1 MFRFGYDFYD
11 DNLCKILKPNGTL
24 DYDDATGKVFQL
36 FLPPWWGELLNK
48 NNFKWG
54 TYKVSSIVKE
64 ELDSKWIYMIE
75 PLGDSRGWLGQ
86 YRDENPNVIKSLT
99 AGMSKES
106 LSSVR
111 DNKAI
116 ICLYQAGE
124 AAPVNHVDINLFE
137 EFYKEL
143 LKHKIDPSNFV
154 FITGNMIAKEQFSK
168 WKPNS
173 EYKNEKDF
181 RIIEFSGYR
190 HIDYKQKWTLAKKD
204 LNKNIEKHFLCYNG
218 NLLHPHRLFLLAL
231 LQEKKILSNGLI
243 SFDKIEKYHSKV
255 FHNNL
260 RDWFGL
266 GKKLISKTVKYLK
279 EIKSLSPSIIDVDEW
294 KTNHFDTSPPWPY
307 EKTFFSL
314 VSESQVVED
323 TLFLSEKIWK
333 AIANRHPFVLVGSYK
348 TLDYLHK
355 EGFKTFHPFIDES
368 YDKEKHPYK
377 RIMKVI
383 EEVKKLCSMNQ
394 LEINEFLSNI
404 DDIIEYNY
412 DKLINDHYHIDRTFK
427 ELEAITNA

>member
-1 MFRFGYDFYD
+1 MFRFGYDFVSDKKEILHTNGIINYKSAEFNVF
-11 DNLCKILKPNGTL
+11 NL
-24 DYDDATGKVFQL
+24 YS
-36 FLPPWWGELLNK
+36 PPWWGELLNK
-48 NNFKWG
+48 NNFNWS
-54 TYKVSSIVKE
+54 VDSVKNIIKKDY
-64 ELDSKWIYMIE
+64 DSKWIYMIE
-75 PLGDSRGWLGQ
+75 PRGDSRGWLGQ

-124 AAPVNHVDINLFE
+124 AAPVNHVNINLFE

-181 RIIEFSGYR
+181 SIIEFSGYR
-190 HIDYKQKWTLAKKD
+190 HIDYKQKWALAKKD
-204 LNKNIEKHFLCYNG
+204 LNKNIEKHFLCYNRAMV
-218 NLLHPHRLFLLAL
+218 HPHRLLLLAL
-231 LQEKKILSNGLI
+231 LEKENLIDKGLVSYPKFSKKHFREKLI
-243 SFDKIEKYHSKV
+243 SFFNIGTRLQNKLLLSVDK
-255 FHNNL
+255 
-260 RDWFGL
+260 
-266 GKKLISKTVKYLK
+266 LK
-279 EIKSLSPSIIDVDEW
+279 ERAPSIIDVDEW
-294 KTNHFDTSPPWPY
+294 NTNHFDTSPPWPY

-314 VSESQVVED
+314 VSESQFVQD

-333 AIANRHPFVLVGSYK
+333 SIANKHPFVLVGSYK

-355 EGFKTFHPFIDES
+355 EGFKTFHPLIDES

-377 RIMKVI
+377 RIIKI
-383 EEVKKLCSMNQ
+383 IKEVKKLCSMNQ
-394 LEINEFLSNI
+394 LEINKFLSDI
-404 DDIIEYNY
+404 DGIVEHNY
-412 DKLINDHYHIDRTFK
+412 DRLINDHYNIDRTFK
-427 ELEAITNA
+427 ELEAITNE

>member
-1 MFRFGYDFYD
+1 MFRFGYDFVSDKKEILHTNGIINYKSAEFNVF
-11 DNLCKILKPNGTL
+11 NL
-24 DYDDATGKVFQL
+24 YS
-36 FLPPWWGELLNK
+36 PPWWGELLNK
-48 NNFKWG
+48 NNFNWS
-54 TYKVSSIVKE
+54 VDSVKNIIKKDY
-64 ELDSKWIYMIE
+64 DSKWIYMIE
-75 PLGDSRGWLGQ
+75 PRGDSRGWLGQ

-124 AAPVNHVDINLFE
+124 AAPVNHVNINLFE

-181 RIIEFSGYR
+181 SIIEFSGYR
-190 HIDYKQKWTLAKKD
+190 HIDYKQKWALAKKD
-204 LNKNIEKHFLCYNG
+204 LNKNIEKHFLCYNRAMV
-218 NLLHPHRLFLLAL
+218 HPHRLLLLAL
-231 LQEKKILSNGLI
+231 LEKENLIDKGLVSYPKFSKKHFREKLI
-243 SFDKIEKYHSKV
+243 SFFNIGTRLQNKLLLSVDK
-255 FHNNL
+255 
-260 RDWFGL
+260 
-266 GKKLISKTVKYLK
+266 LK
-279 EIKSLSPSIIDVDEW
+279 ERAPSIIDVDEW
-294 KTNHFDTSPPWPY
+294 NTNHFDTSPPWPY

-314 VSESQVVED
+314 VSESQFVQD

-333 AIANRHPFVLVGSYK
+333 SIANKHPFVLVGSYK

-355 EGFKTFHPFIDES
+355 EGFKTFHPLIDES
-368 YDKEKHPYK
+368 YDKEKHLYK
-377 RIMKVI
+377 RIIKI
-383 EEVKKLCSMNQ
+383 IKEVKKLCSMSQPEMNK
-394 LEINEFLSNI
+394 FLSDV
-404 DDIIEYNY
+404 DDIIEHNY

-427 ELEAITNA
+427 ELEAITNE

>member
-1 MFRFGYDFYD
+1 MLKFGYDFITDKKTILHTNGIINYESAEFNAF
-11 DNLCKILKPNGTL
+11 NL
-24 DYDDATGKVFQL
+24 YS
-36 FLPPWWGELLNK
+36 PPWWGELLNK
-48 NNFKWG
+48 NNFTWG
-54 TYKVSSIVKE
+54 IDKVSLIVRE

-75 PLGDSRGWLGQ
+75 PSGDARGWLGK
-86 YRDENPNVIKSLT
+86 YDDGTPNVVESLT
-99 AGMSKES
+99 SGMSKEA
-106 LSSVR
+106 LDDVR
-111 DNKAI
+111 NDKAI
-116 ICLYQAGE
+116 ICVYQAGE
-124 AAPVNHVDINLFE
+124 AAQVDFININLFE
-137 EFYKEL
+137 EFYREL
-143 LKHKIDPSNFV
+143 LNRKIDPSNFV
-154 FITGNMIAKEQFSK
+154 FITGNMIVKKQFNE

-190 HIDYKQKWTLAKKD
+190 HINYVEKWELAKKD
-204 LNKNIEKHFLCYNG
+204 INKKIEKHFLCYNR
-218 NLLHPHRLFLLAL
+218 NMTHPHRLLIVSLL
-231 LQEKKILSNGLI
+231 EKENLIDKGLV
-243 SFDKIEKYHSKV
+243 SYPKFSKKHFSGKLNV
-255 FHNNL
+255 HFNLGKNL
-260 RDWFGL
+260 RNEL
-266 GKKLISKTVKYLK
+266 LRSAESLKLRA
-279 EIKSLSPSIIDVDEW
+279 PSVIDVDEW
-294 KTNHFDTSPPWPY
+294 DTNHFDTSPSWPY

-333 AIANRHPFVLVGSYK
+333 SIANKHPFVLVGSYK

-394 LEINEFLSNI
+394 LEINKFLSEI

-412 DKLINDHYHIDRTFK
+412 DKLINDHYNIDRTFK

>member
-1 MFRFGYDFYD
+1 MFRFGYDFVSDKKEILHTNGIINYKSAEFNVF
-11 DNLCKILKPNGTL
+11 NL
-24 DYDDATGKVFQL
+24 YS
-36 FLPPWWGELLNK
+36 PPWWGELLNK
-48 NNFKWG
+48 NNFNWS
-54 TYKVSSIVKE
+54 VDSVKNIIKKDY
-64 ELDSKWIYMIE
+64 DSKWIYMIE
-75 PLGDSRGWLGQ
+75 PRGDSRGWLGQ

-124 AAPVNHVDINLFE
+124 AAPVNHVNINLFE

-181 RIIEFSGYR
+181 SIIEFSGYR
-190 HIDYKQKWTLAKKD
+190 HIDYKQKWALAKKD
-204 LNKNIEKHFLCYNG
+204 LNKNIEKHFLCYNRAMV
-218 NLLHPHRLFLLAL
+218 HPHRLLLLAL
-231 LQEKKILSNGLI
+231 LEKENLIDKGLVSYPKFSKKHFREKLI
-243 SFDKIEKYHSKV
+243 SFFNIGTRLQNKLLLSVDK
-255 FHNNL
+255 
-260 RDWFGL
+260 
-266 GKKLISKTVKYLK
+266 LK
-279 EIKSLSPSIIDVDEW
+279 ERAPSIIDVDEW
-294 KTNHFDTSPPWPY
+294 NTNHFDTSPPWPY

-314 VSESQVVED
+314 VSESQFVQD

-333 AIANRHPFVLVGSYK
+333 SIANKHPFVLVGSYK

-355 EGFKTFHPFIDES
+355 EGFKTFHPLIDES
-368 YDKEKHPYK
+368 YDKEKHLYK
-377 RIMKVI
+377 RIIKI
-383 EEVKKLCSMNQ
+383 IKEVKKLCSMNQ
-394 LEINEFLSNI
+394 LEINKFLSDI
-404 DDIIEYNY
+404 DGIVEHNY
-412 DKLINDHYHIDRTFK
+412 DRLINDHYNIDRTFK
-427 ELEAITNA
+427 ELEAITNE

>member
-1 MFRFGYDFYD
+1 MLRFGYDFVSDKKD
-11 DNLCKILKPNGTL
+11 DLHPNGIIN
-24 DYDDATGKVFQL
+24 YKSAEFNVFNL
-36 FLPPWWGELLNK
+36 YSPPWWGELLNK
-48 NNFKWG
+48 NNFIWDI
-54 TYKVSSIVKE
+54 YRVSSVVKE
-64 ELDSKWIYMIE
+64 ELDFKWIYIIE
-75 PLGDSRGWLGQ
+75 PSGDARGWLGK
-86 YRDENPNVIKSLT
+86 YDDGTPNVVESLT
-99 AGMSKES
+99 SGMSKEA

-190 HIDYKQKWTLAKKD
+190 HINYEKKWKLAKKD
-204 LNKNIEKHFLCYNG
+204 LNKNIEKHFLCYNR
-218 NLLHPHRLFLLAL
+218 NMVHPHRLLLLAL
-231 LQEKKILSNGLI
+231 LEKENLIDKGLVSYPKFSKKHFSGKLQSFFSVGKSLRNQLLSSVDKLEKK
-243 SFDKIEKYHSKV
+243 
-255 FHNNL
+255 
-260 RDWFGL
+260 
-266 GKKLISKTVKYLK
+266 
-279 EIKSLSPSIIDVDEW
+279 SPSIIDVDEW
-294 KTNHFDTSPPWPY
+294 NTNHFDTSPPWPY

-314 VSESQVVED
+314 VSESQFVEE

-333 AIANRHPFVLVGSYK
+333 SIANKHPFILVGSYK

-368 YDKEKHPYK
+368 YDKEKHPYR
-377 RIMKVI
+377 RITKI
-383 EEVKKLCSMNQ
+383 IKEVKKLCLMNQ
-394 LEINEFLSNI
+394 SEINKFLSDI
-404 DDIIEYNY
+404 DEIIEFNYN
-412 DKLINDHYHIDRTFK
+412 KLMNDHYNIDRTFN
-427 ELEAITNA
+427 ELESITNA